1 MGYHTLAFIGRFQP
15 FHNGHKAVVDKALG
29 LADKVAIVIGSHDI
43 PRNSRNPFTTA
54 ERIAMITAVYP
65 DEVAAGRIAFVPQED
80 HTYNMDRWIAG
91 VTTGVNA
98 VALAG
103 GWTDTPPKIGLIGHA
118 KDSSSFYLKAFPHW
132 GSVEVAN
139 VDGIDATNLRG
150 LIFCKRASKWIN
162 SIGVT
167 AAAMMPPEAA
177 IYVARWVTKE
187 VNGAFMAVCA
197 EAEFIRDYKKQFE
210 VLPYP
215 PTFNTTDAIVVQSGH
230 VLLVKR
236 GAQPG
241 KGLWA
246 LPGWFLEQDETQ
258 LDGVLREL
266 REETRIAVPTPVIRG
281 SLVAVKTFDDPHRS
295 LRGRTITQ
303 AFYFRLADKE
313 TLPKIK
319 GSDDAEKARW
329 VPLAELKRSMMYEDH
344 YDMIQ
349 SMVGI

>member
-1 MGYHTLAFIGRFQP
+1 MGFNTLAFIGRFQP
-15 FHNGHKAVVDKALG
+15 FHNGHKAVVDKALE

-54 ERIAMITAVYP
+54 ERIKMITVVYP
-65 DEVAAGRIAFVPQED
+65 AEVAAGRIFFVPQED
-80 HTYNMDRWIAG
+80 HAYNLDRWIAG

-98 VALAG
+98 VAMRG
-103 GWTDTPPKIGLIGHA
+103 GWTDKPPSVGLIGHA

-139 VDGIDATNLRG
+139 VDGIDATKIREMFFVDEDAPTIPG
-150 LIFCKRASKWIN
+150 MDR
-162 SIGVT
+162 
-167 AAAMMPPEAA
+167 MMPVRIVDWMLNWGLLSEAFDQ
-177 IYVARWVTKE
+177 I
-187 VNGAFMAVCA
+187 
-197 EAEFIRDYKKQFE
+197 EAEMAFVATYKKQFD

-230 VLLVKR
+230 ILLVKR

-246 LPGWFLEQDETQ
+246 LPGGFLEQNETQ
-258 LDGVLREL
+258 IDGVLREL
-266 REETRIAVPTPVIRG
+266 REETKIGVPTPVIRG
-281 SLVAVKTFDDPHRS
+281 SLVAQKTFDDPHRS

-303 AFYFRLADKE
+303 AFYFRLADRE

-344 YDMIQ
+344 YDMVQ